1 MAILRRSKD
10 RKVTNAV
17 TPGGAAAVANSFGL
31 PSGNLYSCPAET
43 EVCGKVCYASRIE
56 KVRAAV
62 RNILLDNFNL
72 LRAMS
77 REDMVSALSDMV
89 SEFEAESDK
98 RGARRA
104 FRIHWS
110 GDFFSEEYA
119 LAWGDVIARHSGTQF
134 WVYTRVAFAAVALHK
149 ASLPNLALY
158 FSTDRANEPIGAM
171 LRKTYGIRL
180 AYLADTFQEAEGAMR
195 SITGRPGAK
204 CPENARQIALI
215 TPEGSACIRCGLCV
229 DGKADVRFSASKR

>member
-1 MAILRRSKD
+1 MLKRSKD
-10 RKVTNAV
+10 RKVTNGV
-17 TPGGAAAVANSFGL
+17 TASGAPAVANSFGL
-31 PSGNLYSCPAET
+31 PAGKDYSCPGET
-43 EVCGKVCYASRIE
+43 EVCGAVCYAGKLE
-56 KVRAAV
+56 KVYKGV
-62 RNILLDNFNL
+62 RNALEHNFNI
-72 LRAMS
+72 LRVMS

-89 SEFEAESDK
+89 SDFERESDK
-98 RGARRA
+98 RGVRRA
-104 FRIHWS
+104 FRIHWD
-110 GDFFSEEYA
+110 GDFFSEDYA
-119 LAWGDVIARHSGTQF
+119 LAWREVVRMHSGTQF

-158 FSTDRANEPIGAM
+158 YSTDRVNAPVATM

-195 SITGRPGAK
+195 EITGRPGAK
-204 CPENARQIALI
+204 CPENAGRIALI